1 MGLLCLAEQAYHS
14 SLLLVLLQAPACLQ
28 SWAASTCGQCGR
40 GCSATNADFQHNLHG
55 ALLCLYS
62 IGEPLALILF
72 LPCTVQLP
80 PRHLSDVLK
89 QLPDALRLGLADY
102 ALEPTCTVA
111 LPRQTAAL
119 LREVRDRADAAA
131 EATAAASREAAAAD
145 AAVLRKLQDAA
156 QQAAAAR
163 AGGL

>member
-1 MGLLCLAEQAYHS
+1 M
-14 SLLLVLLQAPACLQ
+14 SLLYRRDSGPH
-28 SWAASTCGQCGR
+28 S
-40 GCSATNADFQHNLHG
+40 
-55 ALLCLYS
+55 
-62 IGEPLALILF
+62 

-111 LPRQTAAL
+111 LPRQTAAM
-119 LREVRDRADAAA
+119 LREVRDKADAAA